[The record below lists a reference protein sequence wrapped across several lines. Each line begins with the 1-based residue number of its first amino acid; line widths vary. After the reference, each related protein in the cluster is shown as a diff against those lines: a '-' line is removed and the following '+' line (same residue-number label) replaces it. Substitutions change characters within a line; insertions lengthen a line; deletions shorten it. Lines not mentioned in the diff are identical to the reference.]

1 MISKELVQCTE
12 DMRQAAQDGR
22 ISLDACVRAYDLL
35 EKIMDLPDGGFVGP
49 ADVYSDTVAT
59 WCSFLGPAEEYCS
72 EYKKQAAVLDA
83 AYDGQSL
90 ATEAQ
95 ERLKPLEKALEDAAL
110 LSTER
115 VALHQCA
122 KETFE
127 IWQNGG
133 FFARQSALRRLRT
146 IAGFRLESN
155 RIGNYVA
162 KTFDLMNEAQSAYAR
177 AQQALFSANVSYKI
191 KPGLYA
197 RIASVLGNR
206 NIGVKLKTLN
216 IGYEIE

>member
-12 DMRQAAQDGR
+12 DMRQSAQDAR

-35 EKIMDLPDGGFVGP
+35 EKIRDLPEGGTVGP

-59 WCSFLGPAEEYCS
+59 WCSSLGPAEEFCA
-72 EYKKQAAVLDA
+72 EYKRLAAVLET
-83 AYDGQSL
+83 AYDSQAL
-90 ATEAQ
+90 MAEAQ

-110 LSTER
+110 LSAER
-115 VALHQCA
+115 TTLHQCA

-127 IWQNGG
+127 IWQSGG
-133 FFARQSALRRLRT
+133 FFARQSALRKLRSL
-146 IAGFRLESN
+146 AGFRLESN

-177 AQQALFSANVSYKI
+177 AQQTLFSSNVSYKI

-197 RIASVLGNR
+197 RIASALDKR
-206 NIGVKLKTLN
+206 NKM
-216 IGYEIE
+216 